1 VRRLVPLLP
10 SEPVT
15 RLVTASTLVSAAALA
30 WAFWPQ
36 GQPVPVDEPVLP
48 GLAVPSPAPVVGA
61 AAAPA
66 AAGLGTRPTAPV
78 PSPAAPGTVMTLQA
92 DEEPEETPITAD
104 AAGPAGPADQTAG
117 ETLYLTIVGDQTFV
131 RRGAVG
137 ERADPVAGWS
147 GIQPGS
153 QTLAAVLS
161 GTDPLPVA
169 EPAWTADPAG
179 TAGLPATARNTAP
192 VPGGNARGR
201 LDTGQPGSN
210 DPDAGGFPPDN
221 EEPLVDNRPWPQPG
235 CPWTL
240 GPEAGQSM
248 ADQLRDLY
256 GCRYLSSCQ
265 MQTGM
270 CTWHYQGST

>member
-1 VRRLVPLLP
+1 MRRLVPLLP
-10 SEPVT
+10 SEPMT
-15 RLVTASTLVSAAALA
+15 RLVTASTLVSAAALT

-36 GQPVPVDEPVLP
+36 GGPVPADEPVLP
-48 GLAVPSPAPVVGA
+48 GLAVPAPAPVMGA
-61 AAAPA
+61 TAAPVA
-66 AAGLGTRPTAPV
+66 AERGARPPASPQTTPAP
-78 PSPAAPGTVMTLQA
+78 SAAMTPPEGDEREEAPLTA
-92 DEEPEETPITAD
+92 DE
-104 AAGPAGPADQTAG
+104 AGPAGKPAG

-161 GTDPLPVA
+161 GADPLPAA

-179 TAGLPATARNTAP
+179 TPGLPATARNTTP

-210 DPDAGGFPPDN
+210 DPDAGGVPPDN
-221 EEPLVDNRPWPQPG
+221 EEPLVDSRPWPQAG

-240 GPEAGQSM
+240 GPETGQSM
-248 ADQLRDLY
+248 ADQLRNLY
-256 GCRYLSSCQ
+256 GCRYLSTCQ
-265 MQTGM
+265 VQTGM

>member
-1 VRRLVPLLP
+1 M
-10 SEPVT
+10 T
-15 RLVTASTLVSAAALA
+15 RVVAASTLVSAAALA

-36 GQPVPVDEPVLP
+36 GRPVPADESLP
-48 GLAVPSPAPVVGA
+48 AGLAAPAPAPALSA
-61 AAAPA
+61 AAALA
-66 AAGLGTRPTAPV
+66 AAGVNARP
-78 PSPAAPGTVMTLQA
+78 PAAVQVTPAPGSPMA
-92 DEEPEETPITAD
+92 SPEPDEPEEVALNAD
-104 AAGPAGPADQTAG
+104 EAGPAGKPAGD
-117 ETLYLTIVGDQTFV
+117 TLYLTIVGDQTFV

-161 GTDPLPVA
+161 GADPLPTA
-169 EPAWTADPAG
+169 EPARNADPAG
-179 TAGLPATARNTAP
+179 TAGLPATARNTGP
-192 VPGGNARGR
+192 LPGGNARGR